1 MQGAEITTQ
10 ALPIGQFVESLKSH
24 LKREQSFRNVVLK
37 GELSKFHRH
46 HSGHV
51 YLTLKDSQGQLDGVM
66 WRAARTIPSEIK
78 EGKEV
83 VVIASIDLYPPPV
96 SYTHLTLPTKA

>member
-24 LKREQSFRNVVLK
+24 LKKEQSFRNVVLK
-37 GELSKFHRH
+37 GELSKFFYKH
-46 HSGHV
+46 HTGHV

-66 WRAARTIPSEIK
+66 ESSK
-78 EGKEV
+78 
-83 VVIASIDLYPPPV
+83 DN
-96 SYTHLTLPTKA
+96 TK